1 MGYFNQGMPLGPW
14 QHSPDGLGDPEGE
27 VMAAIT
33 MELDLPP
40 GVTIRAY
47 QRFGEGHGFEVAW
60 PMPSRCCCERCHHEG
75 PAYLE
80 YKNGVT
86 E

>member
-1 MGYFNQGMPLGPW
+1 
-14 QHSPDGLGDPEGE
+14 
-27 VMAAIT
+27 MAAIT